1 MARETLSG
9 ELFVE
14 AGDLLV
20 GRLEL
25 LPLGDLCPKELVV
38 EDLEL
43 ELTGIT
49 SSLPSNCSVLGG
61 LRTSR
66 AAEKKECSS

>member
-1 MARETLSG
+1 MVRETLSG

-14 AGDLLV
+14 ARDLLV

-25 LPLGDLCPKELVV
+25 LPLGDSCPKELVV

-49 SSLPSNCSVLGG
+49 SSLRSHCSAQEGMRMRREV
-61 LRTSR
+61 
-66 AAEKKECSS
+66 EKKKYSS